1 MAKRIYDQSLG
12 QLAGVQVT
20 TDGLGNIT
28 RDGTEAYAQMVVSA
42 SGQTISSTAG
52 TGNLVSL
59 SGATVAAGSISFS
72 ANNQYAIIDTQ
83 GFEGAAFTI
92 TGFGTA
98 TLAVQWSN
106 LAASGFTSGTV
117 STVGSSTTGTTI
129 TANGQYT
136 AASGGRYMKI
146 LVTAFTTGPIV
157 VTPVLIAGSSV
168 GGSGGG
174 AGGTA
179 DATATAAAPTYVE
192 GTDNALSQNLS
203 GNLRVY
209 DAVAAASLA
218 TIAAATATI
227 NVAPDTSVIFNGST
241 SLTPKFAVIGAS
253 TSGDNNVLVAAVAS
267 KKIRV
272 LAYLLSGSAAVN
284 AKFSSDPAGTP
295 SYITGLHYIV
305 SGGQGAAPAFCPV
318 GLFETASGKA
328 LGINLSGAVAV
339 GGWLVYIEV

>member
-1 MAKRIYDQSLG
+1 MAERIYDQTMG
-12 QLAGVQVT
+12 QLAGVEVAT
-20 TDGLGNIT
+20 TGNSTPTRNGL
-28 RDGTEAYAQMVVSA
+28 EAYAQMVVSA
-42 SGQTISSTAG
+42 SGQPISSTAG

-72 ANNQYAIIDTQ
+72 ANAQYAIIDTQ

-168 GGSGGG
+168 GGGG
-174 AGGTA
+174 ASGAVNITQVAGSSVTA
-179 DATATAAAPTYVE
+179 GA
-192 GTDNALSQNLS
+192 G
-203 GNLRVY
+203 
-209 DAVAAASLA
+209 AVAAGTLRTTLASDD
-218 TIAAATATI
+218 
-227 NVAPDTSVIFNGST
+227 P
-241 SLTPKFAVIGAS
+241 
-253 TSGDNNVLVAAVAS
+253 AVAS
-267 KKIRV
+267 LQAMQNATGPV
-272 LAYLLSGSAAVN
+272 LIPS
-284 AKFSSDPAGTP
+284 AGTP
-295 SYITGLHYIV
+295 VKGLTAAMTGTASTAVTGMGAPGASLYNYITAIVIGNSHASIGTFVELQDGNGGTTFWTLPANFGYGGVSIALPTPLKQPTSNTALYVKNTTTGANVIV
-305 SGGQGAAPAFCPV
+305 SVVGYTGA
-318 GLFETASGKA
+318 
-328 LGINLSGAVAV
+328 
-339 GGWLVYIEV
+339 